1 MVLKNN
7 MSILSEIL
15 SSKVREKVFQHLFDG
30 QNCELHMR
38 ELERRSGC
46 SIGTIQTELKKLSRL
61 ELVTNRRD
69 GNRLYYRANREHPLY
84 PDICS
89 MVDKTVGLV
98 GLLISA
104 VADLQDIDS
113 AFLFGSIAK
122 GKEGVRSDVDLMV
135 IGATGLRPLSAKLS
149 DVSKAIVREINPHVF
164 SAVEFRKRVQR
175 HEHFVMTVMKSPKI
189 FIKGGEDDLGKLA
202 GQQLATET

>member
-1 MVLKNN
+1 M
-7 MSILSEIL
+7 
-15 SSKVREKVFQHLFDG
+15 
-30 QNCELHMR
+30 
-38 ELERRSGC
+38 
-46 SIGTIQTELKKLSRL
+46 KKLSRL

-98 GLLISA
+98 GLLNSA
-104 VADLQDIDS
+104 VAELQGIDS

-122 GKEGVRSDVDLMV
+122 GKEGARSDVDLMI
-135 IGATGLRPLSAKLS
+135 IGAIGLRPLSVKLA
-149 DVSKAIVREINPHVF
+149 DVSKVIVREINPHVL
-164 SAVEFRKRVQR
+164 SAVEFCKRVQR
-175 HEHFVMTVMKSPKI
+175 NEHFVMNVMKSPKI

-202 GQQLATET
+202 GQQLATEA